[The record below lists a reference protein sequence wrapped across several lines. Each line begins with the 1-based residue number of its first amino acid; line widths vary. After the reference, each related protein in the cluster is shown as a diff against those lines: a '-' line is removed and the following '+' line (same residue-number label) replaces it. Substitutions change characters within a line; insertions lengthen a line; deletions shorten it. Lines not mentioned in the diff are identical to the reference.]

1 MFPQPHKLRE
11 APSDLCTVLC
21 KDHAVCLWI
30 EIKTEDSFWVAIL
43 WEPFL
48 SCWCESRASCRQ
60 KRARNAAAVIRVFAL
75 WLLLRAVQKVL
86 ECICNNKAL
95 FPWVFYVVTKLQEH
109 CFQQIKACI
118 SAGHDKHL
126 LNNAFSI
133 LCSVGWKSLK
143 LEMPITS
150 ESQQYIMTSYYDHSP
165 ELRSRSL

>member
-30 EIKTEDSFWVAIL
+30 EIKTEDSFWVAKL
-43 WEPFL
+43 WESFL
-48 SCWCESRASCRQ
+48 SCWCENRASCRQ

-75 WLLLRAVQKVL
+75 LLLPRALQKVL

-95 FPWVFYVVTKLQEH
+95 FLWVFYVVTELQEH

-118 SAGHDKHL
+118 SAGHNEYL
-126 LNNAFSI
+126 FNNALSI
-133 LCSVGWKSLK
+133 LCSVVENHWNLK
-143 LEMPITS
+143 CLLRVITTTHPNCDLVVCKNRPS
-150 ESQQYIMTSYYDHSP
+150 MH
-165 ELRSRSL
+165 